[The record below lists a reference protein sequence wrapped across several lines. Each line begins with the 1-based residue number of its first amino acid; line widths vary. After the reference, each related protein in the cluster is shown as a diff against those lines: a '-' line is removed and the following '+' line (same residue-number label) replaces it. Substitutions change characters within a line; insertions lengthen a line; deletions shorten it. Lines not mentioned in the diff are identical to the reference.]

1 MSKVTVKIYGQEYTI
16 TGETGEEE
24 IKTIAA
30 HVDEKM
36 HEIAQVVTDK
46 SAGSLA
52 ILASIN
58 IAEEY
63 FEVQQDADKLR
74 VEYDKLMADA
84 RHYKHMWEQSKKTS
98 QNSND
103 SLGELQQRLRDN
115 ADKMKELRDKC
126 SEYESNFFELQ
137 MENIKLKNELDK
149 LRNRL

>member
-1 MSKVTVKIYGQEYTI
+1 MSRVKVKIYGQEYTI

-24 IKTIAA
+24 IKAIAA
-30 HVDEKM
+30 YVDEKM

-58 IAEEY
+58 ITEEF
-63 FEVQQDADKLR
+63 FENRQDGDKLK

-98 QNSND
+98 QNSSD
-103 SLGELQQRLRDN
+103 SLGELQQRMRND
-115 ADKMKELRDKC
+115 AEKIKELTDKC